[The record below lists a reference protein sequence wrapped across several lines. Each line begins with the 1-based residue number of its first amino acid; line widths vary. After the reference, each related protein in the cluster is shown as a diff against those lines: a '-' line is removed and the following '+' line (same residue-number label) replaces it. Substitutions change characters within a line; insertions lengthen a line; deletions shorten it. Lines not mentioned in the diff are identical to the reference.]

1 MKKYI
6 FLIITLCLITTTL
19 AAQQTA
25 AQDNFTGT
33 WFILTASGMALDIRD
48 HNSNSGVPIHQ
59 WTRHDGRSQQWN
71 FERQEN
77 GTYVIRNVL
86 SNSVMDIQHHRTENG
101 VRVHQWWGRRNQ
113 QSQRWRIVRVDNQH
127 VRISNALTGL
137 NLDIDNANLNNRGQ
151 QLQQWANRSG
161 QGQLFRLIP
170 IEGQVPPRGAPVPAA
185 FVKPASY
192 WDTVAQTGTS
202 TSDSRLEERLA
213 DPAFREIE
221 RIVFRV
227 GNEIV
232 YDHARLEK
240 NASRNLRFRDQNIR
254 REVCAGYSDAVIEA
268 LQGHPLVER
277 VEYWR
282 SSIGNHAWNLIVLKD
297 GREIYCDATWYDGDY
312 IDENGFIINHP
323 GRWGVNLTFDINEF
337 NTVGGR
343 IDPDTGRISQTRFA
357 WPDAVMR
364 KVSTATDYSGTW
376 LIVNRNGMAVDIRD
390 HNSNNGVAIHQWTRH
405 GGQSQQWR
413 FERQWDDS
421 YIIVNALSNR
431 VMDIAS
437 HNLSNG
443 TRVHQWTRMSNQDE
457 LWGVNL
463 HPRHQRWRILE
474 DGEFVRIQ
482 NVYSDCMLDVPGNVS
497 IRGTQLHQWE
507 ENTSGAQQFRL
518 VRVGAAPSDTPA
530 NVDRS
535 TPGVIRADY
544 TTPGNHTFSYS
555 ENFPATIEIYVLG
568 AGGGGQG
575 GHSKSY
581 QQGMGTRTEH
591 GTGASGGGGAVAYLS
606 FTANSSLSV
615 NITVGAGGGG
625 GTRHSKGLGGS
636 WESGNPGGVGGDT
649 TIRFASTTLTVQG
662 GRGGGGSG
670 AQAISGGAGGTAVV
684 RPTTLTLL
692 GWGAIAGG
700 NGVNGRHNANLVGEN
715 RGGAAG
721 RLTNHGTETS
731 FGGGLGA
738 LSTTQAA
745 TGAGG
750 RGGHGNEGGT
760 AGGNG
765 LVLIIVRY

>member
-1 MKKYI
+1 MKKSF
-6 FLIITLCLITTTL
+6 FLIIILCLLTTAL
-19 AAQQTA
+19 SAQER
-25 AQDNFTGT
+25 FTGT
-33 WFILTASGMALDIRD
+33 WFILTANGMALDIRD
-48 HNSNSGVPIHQ
+48 HNGNSGVPIHQ

-71 FERQEN
+71 FEPYEN

-86 SNSVMDIQHHRTENG
+86 SNSVMDIQSHRAENG
-101 VRVHQWWGRRNQ
+101 VRVHQWWARRDQ
-113 QSQRWRIVRVDNQH
+113 QSQRWRIVRVDNQQ
-127 VRISNALTGL
+127 VIIVNALTNL
-137 NLDIDNANLNNRGQ
+137 NLDIDNTNLNNRGQ
-151 QLQQWANRSG
+151 QLQQWAARSG
-161 QGQLFRLIP
+161 QGQLFRLVP
-170 IEGQVPPRGAPVPAA
+170 IEGQVPPRGSPLPAN
-185 FVKPASY
+185 FIRPASY
-192 WDTVAQTGTS
+192 WETASQTRTS
-202 TSDSRLEERLA
+202 TSESRLEERMA
-213 DPAFREIE
+213 DTAFREIE
-221 RIVFRV
+221 RIVHRV

-240 NASRNLRFRDQNIR
+240 NAGRNLRFRDELIR

-297 GREIYCDATWYDGDY
+297 GREIYTDATWYDGDY
-312 IDENGFIINHP
+312 IDDNGFIINHP

-343 IDPDTGRISQTRFA
+343 IDPETGRLSQTRFA

-364 KVSTATDYSGTW
+364 KVSTSRDYSGTW
-376 LIVNRNGMAVDIRD
+376 QIINKNGMAVDIRD

-405 GGQSQQWR
+405 NGLSQQWR

-421 YIIVNALSNR
+421 YIIINVQSNR

-437 HNLSNG
+437 HNLLNG
-443 TRVHQWTRMSNQDE
+443 TRVHQWTRMQNEQE

-482 NVYSDCMLDVPGNVS
+482 NVYSDRMLDVPGNVS
-497 IRGTQLHQWE
+497 VRGVQLQQWE

-518 VRVGAAPSDTPA
+518 VRAGADQGDTSA
-530 NVDRS
+530 DIDRS
-535 TPGVIRADY
+535 TPGVLRADY
-544 TTPGNHTFSYS
+544 TNPGSYTFTLS

-581 QQGMGTRTEH
+581 QQGITGTRTEH
-591 GTGASGGGGAVAYLS
+591 GTGATGGGGAAAYMS
-606 FTANSSLSV
+606 FTVNSALSV
-615 NITVGAGGGG
+615 NITVGGGGGG
-625 GTRHSKGLGGS
+625 GTRHSRGVGGS
-636 WESGNPGGVGGDT
+636 WESANPGGNGGDT
-649 TIRFASTTLTVQG
+649 TVRFASTSLTVQG
-662 GRGGGGSG
+662 GRGGGGSA
-670 AQAISGGAGGTAVV
+670 AQAISGGVGGTAPA

-692 GWGAIAGG
+692 GWGTIAGG
-700 NGVNGRHNANLVGEN
+700 SGVNGRHNANLVADN

-721 RLTNHGTETS
+721 RLTGHGGTETS

-738 LSTTQAA
+738 LSSTQAN

-750 RGGHGNEGGT
+750 RGGYGNENGT

-765 LVLIIVRY
+765 RVLIIVKY